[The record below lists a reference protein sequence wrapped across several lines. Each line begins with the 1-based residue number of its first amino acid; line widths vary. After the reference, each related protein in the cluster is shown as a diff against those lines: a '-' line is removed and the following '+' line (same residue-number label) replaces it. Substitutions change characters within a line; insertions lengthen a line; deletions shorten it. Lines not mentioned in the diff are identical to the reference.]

1 MASYGMTNGAA
12 SGHYGGGWGN
22 DIAGFGHAAYAGMSN
37 GMQFANN
44 LYDLQRRVAL
54 EPYAQNAAI
63 ANYNANT
70 KQDEVSADVS
80 GEIMRN
86 FNRLRAL
93 TDGNTTANSLAG
105 NGKQGVPQAAIQGA
119 ATNVVANTNTGT
131 TVGAAPVVA
140 VVPATTSPSFEQ
152 TLMGK
157 GVLPKQTPWN
167 NGEVLG
173 VPPTQPNMSYPV
185 NQSVFQP
192 TAPVVESQP
201 QAYVDRTID
210 PTPAP
215 GAWVQNRWYGQG

>member
-12 SGHYGGGWGN
+12 SGYYGGGWGN

-70 KQDEVSADVS
+70 KQDEYSADYN
-80 GEIMRN
+80 GTELAER
-86 FNRLRAL
+86 NRLRHL
-93 TDGNTTANSLAG
+93 TDGKTTANSLTG
-105 NGKQGVPQAAIQGA
+105 QGIGTTGVPQEAIQGA
-119 ATNVVANTNTGT
+119 ATTVAANTNTGT
-131 TVGAAPVVA
+131 TVGAAPAVA
-140 VVPATTSPSFEQ
+140 VAPSFAQ
-152 TLMGK
+152 ALMDK
-157 GVLPKQTPWN
+157 GVLPQQTPWN
-167 NGEVLG
+167 NGGVLG
-173 VPPTQPNMSYPV
+173 IQPAQQNMSYPV